1 MQALFGIPLETLKER
16 LLLYTIVAA
25 IVVVVLALRKPI
37 LLKIGLRNVPR
48 RKMRMLLIV
57 FGLMLSTSFITAALA
72 VGDTITTAVRSVAV
86 FNYGRI
92 DEIIEGGH
100 GPLGLF
106 PYNTYI
112 PIADEGD
119 TNPDIAGVAPALQE
133 DNLVLA
139 DETARQ
145 VRSSVTALAIPPDA
159 ANGFGGMY
167 DAEGTALDSG
177 TLGPNDIYLNA
188 ALGTLLNA
196 RVGDRIYVYSDRWPG
211 QRFQFTVRGIIAKS
225 GLVGDTPTF
234 ILPLF
239 ALQGI
244 EHTNEINRIFI
255 ANRGDGLTGVNLTD
269 GITHRLRRLLPL
281 GLSVNEIKEHGV
293 EQAENAND
301 IFTRIFT
308 LFALF
313 SLAIGVL
320 LIFLIFVLLSAERR
334 AEMGVSRAIGVQRGQ
349 LVQLFLFEGS
359 FYDLIASLVGIAFG
373 VGLGALLV
381 ALLRPTLT
389 RVGFPLELEF
399 QPTSLI
405 ISYCLGALFTLGTI
419 VASAWIISRMTIVY
433 AMRDLPEPPRQPLS
447 LLKLVG
453 QWAAHMEMA
462 FFVSNGDLSPAR
474 AALALPGDVL
484 SIAWGLITRGIG
496 PLLIGWMLLQRGIA
510 TYEIAPFS
518 LGLSLMLVGVALVIR
533 WCIVCL
539 PGLFRAVGL
548 TRNMSTQKMLHLH
561 RQCLMIGDRVAAAV
575 AGLGLLL
582 YWALPYDT
590 LVSLGF
596 PRFGGG
602 IEVFFFSG
610 VMMVLGAI
618 WVLTFN
624 ADLLLLPL
632 IWLLR
637 GLRKLGFILHTAL
650 VYPLHY
656 RFRTGINLVMFT
668 LVIFTMTVM
677 AVLSSSVAN
686 SYGDIQHYTGGY
698 DIQARPF
705 FQPIADIHAAIAH
718 APGINP
724 SDFESVSSETIGL
737 AGVLQLSAPHPRW
750 SYYPINIVDGGFL
763 DGLGDHLVARAP
775 GYATDDDVWKALR
788 THPNFALIDSRAL
801 PPSPDSPYSGY
812 IPSPGQDELDA
823 IRAISSNA
831 TSELGGLPNQY
842 LYQFSGA
849 YQGDATIPA
858 TPVWV
863 GDIRGGTPVKLTII
877 GVVDNLDGLHYGL
890 VTSQQ
895 GFAPAQAGLPALPIQ
910 TQRYFFKVRPGVDP
924 HTEAVALGSAF
935 LDNGLETTVLADV
948 VVDTNGARIFISQIL
963 LGVVGLTLLLGLA
976 ALAVTGTRA
985 VVERRQQIGMLRAL
999 GYQRWSVQLS
1009 FLLEFLLVGIAGTY
1023 IGMSLGLV
1031 LCRNVFAAN
1040 FFEQYQT
1047 GITLLVPWQE
1057 LGVIALCAGVASLL
1071 AAFLP
1076 AWQAGRVSPAD
1087 ALRYE

>member
-25 IVVVVLALRKPI
+25 VIIVVLALRRPI
-37 LLKIGLRNVPR
+37 LLKMGLRNVPR
-48 RKMRMLLIV
+48 RKLRMLLII

-100 GPLGLF
+100 GALGLF

-112 PIADEGD
+112 PVAEHARID
-119 TNPDIAGVAPALQE
+119 PDIAGVAPALQE
-133 DNLVLA
+133 DNLLVA

-145 VRSSVTALAIPPDA
+145 VRSSVSALAIPPDA
-159 ANGFGGMY
+159 EDNFGGMY
-167 DAEGTALDSG
+167 AANNVALPSG
-177 TLGPNDIYLNA
+177 ALGPDDVYLNA
-188 ALGTLLNA
+188 ALGSLLNA
-196 RVGDRIYVYSDRWPG
+196 RSGDTIYVYSDRWPG
-211 QRFQFTVRGIIAKS
+211 QRFQFRVRGIIAKS

-234 ILPLF
+234 VLPLF

-244 EHTNEINRIFI
+244 EHTNQINRIFI
-255 ANRGDGLTGVNLTD
+255 ANRGDGLSGVGLTD
-269 GITHRLRRLLPL
+269 GIRSRVSRLLPR
-281 GLSVNEIKEHGV
+281 GLYVDEIKERGV
-293 EQAENAND
+293 RQAETAND

-320 LIFLIFVLLSAERR
+320 LIFLIFVLLAAERR
-334 AEMGVSRAIGVQRGQ
+334 AEMGVSRAIGVQRHQ
-349 LVQLFLFEGS
+349 LVRLFLFEGA

-389 RVGFPLELEF
+389 RVGFPLEVQF

-419 VASAWIISRMTIVY
+419 VVSSWVISRMTIVQ

-453 QWAAHMEMA
+453 RWAAHMEMA
-462 FFVSNGDLSPAR
+462 FFITPGDLSPAR
-474 AALALPGDVL
+474 AALALPGDTAH
-484 SIAWGLITRGIG
+484 IAWGLTTRGIG
-496 PLLIGWMLLQRGIA
+496 PLVIGWLLLQRGIA
-510 TYEIAPFS
+510 TYQIAPFS
-518 LGLSLMLVGVALVIR
+518 LGLSLMLVGAALVVR
-533 WCIVCL
+533 WFIVCL
-539 PGLFRAVGL
+539 PGWYRAVGPMRHV
-548 TRNMSTQKMLHLH
+548 TPQKMLHWH
-561 RQCLMIGDRVAAAV
+561 HVCLIVGDRVAAAV

-610 VMMVLGAI
+610 VMMVCGAI

-677 AVLSSSVAN
+677 AVLSSSVAS

-705 FQPIADIHAAIAH
+705 FRSITDIHSAIAH

-724 SDFESVSSETIGL
+724 TDFESVSSETIDL
-737 AGVLQLSAPHPRW
+737 AGVIQFSAPHPRW

-775 GYATDDDVWKALR
+775 GYATDADVWQALR
-788 THPNFALIDSRAL
+788 THPDYALIDSRAL
-801 PPSPDSPYSGY
+801 PPSPNNPYSGY
-812 IPSPGQDELDA
+812 IPSLGQDELDA
-823 IRAISSNA
+823 IRAITSNVSA
-831 TSELGGLPNQY
+831 EFGGLPNQY

-858 TPVWV
+858 TPIWV
-863 GDIRGGTPVKLTII
+863 TDIRGGHSVKLTII

-895 GFAPAQAGLPALPIQ
+895 NFAPAQAGLPPLPIQ
-910 TQRYFFKVRPGVDP
+910 TQRYFFKVRPGIDP
-924 HTEAVALGSAF
+924 HAEAVALGSAF

-948 VVDTNGARIFISQIL
+948 VVDVNGARIFISQIL

-999 GYQRWSVQLS
+999 GYQRWAVQLS
-1009 FLLEFLLVGIAGTY
+1009 FLAEFLLVGVAGTY

-1047 GITLLVPWQE
+1047 GINLLIPWQE
-1057 LGVIALCAGVASLL
+1057 LGVIALFAGVASLL